1 MLDAKHGSETG
12 GSAHY
17 NEQLSYRASNGLPF
31 TEETLVKRI
40 ISIVMAM
47 ALLVQASGCTVKKV
61 QPVNAPNAINPVTE
75 KIVGITT
82 KTGEQVS
89 FQPPG
94 AVIQNGKLKAKVDN
108 QDYEIAIE
116 QVDRFWIERRET
128 SAIRTIGLVAAIAVG
143 TIAVTAVIIVA
154 TKESCPFVYSWDGR
168 QYAFDAEP
176 YGGAI
181 TRGLERDDYSELE
194 QLVPD
199 KGRYRLMIRNEVAET
214 QYTNLMELMVA
225 DHTSDRVAMDD
236 RGNVFPLSKI
246 EPPTTA
252 FDETGRDLLLWL
264 KAADK
269 RIWEPDPETNPEA
282 SVRQEIRLSF
292 PKPLSATNAKLV
304 VNAGTSLWGSYMI
317 KALSELQGSGMED
330 WYASIDNNPLSLAVL
345 RAWSEREELF
355 MLKIE
360 VEESGSWVQRGMLLG
375 GGPLVLEDRIV
386 NLDVS
391 RVTGDRLPIRIRPP
405 KGFWAFNSFGV
416 DYTPNQ
422 SVEVQV
428 LHPIECRDA
437 SGRDRLAQV
446 TAADGS
452 YYDMPNIGEY
462 GYVDFMVPASKPGA
476 KRTVFLHTRG
486 YYRIHGDGSG
496 QADNEAFGRIMTVPD
511 AAARFAGL
519 RFAAWQ
525 LEHGA
530 RR

>member
-1 MLDAKHGSETG
+1 MM
-12 GSAHY
+12 
-17 NEQLSYRASNGLPF
+17 
-31 TEETLVKRI
+31 KRT

-47 ALLVQASGCTVKKV
+47 ALLIQMSGCTVKKV
-61 QPVNAPNAINPVTE
+61 QPVNAPNAINPATE

-82 KTGEQVS
+82 KTGEVVN

-94 AVIQNGKLKAKVDN
+94 AVIQNSMLKAKVN
-108 QDYEIAIE
+108 SRDYEIAIE
-116 QVDRFWIERRET
+116 QVERFWVERRET
-128 SAIRTIGLVAAIAVG
+128 STLRTVGLVAAIAVG
-143 TIAVTAVIIVA
+143 TIVVAAVIIVA

-181 TRGLERDDYSELE
+181 TRGLERDDYSELD

-214 QYTNLMELMVA
+214 QYTNLMELVVA
-225 DHTSDRVAMDD
+225 DHTSDRIALDD
-236 RGNVFPLSKI
+236 KGNLFSLSNI
-246 EPPTTA
+246 EPPTA
-252 FDETGRDLLLWL
+252 ASDETGRDLLTWL
-264 KAADK
+264 KAADR
-269 RIWEPDPETNPEA
+269 RIWEPDPETNPDA
-282 SVRQEIRLSF
+282 SVRQDLRLTF

-330 WYASIDNNPLSLAVL
+330 WYASIDNHPLNLAVL

-360 VEESGSWVQRGMLLG
+360 VEEAGGWIQRGLLLG

-391 RVTGDRLPIRIRPP
+391 RVPGDRLHIRMRPP

-422 SVEVQV
+422 PVQVQV
-428 LHPIECRDA
+428 LHPIECRD
-437 SGRDRLAQV
+437 SKGQDRLAQV
-446 TAADGS
+446 AATDGS
-452 YYDMPNIGEY
+452 YYDMPNIGDR
-462 GYVDFMVPASKPGA
+462 GYVNFMAPAAKPGA
-476 KRTVFLHTRG
+476 KRTVFLHARG
-486 YYRIHGDGSG
+486 YYRIHGDGTG
-496 QADNEAFGRIMTVPD
+496 TADKEAFTRIMTVPD

-525 LEHGA
+525 QEHNA